1 MDYNNNNNKL
11 LVFIFIFVILFFCSI
26 INKSYDFNT
35 TLYKDNTENKNTIN
49 INNMTVYTKQQIRDL
64 YIDQQINTLVQQ
76 IINYDYGVPKIT
88 INRNIE
94 MIPTKNFRYTNL
106 EKTCIRIKE
115 RLSNIFIDSLVTGK
129 LVNDYGDVVIKNTEQ
144 IGYKIYNKPF
154 NYNNKYY
161 CSVTI
166 DWS

>member
-1 MDYNNNNNKL
+1 M
-11 LVFIFIFVILFFCSI
+11 F
-26 INKSYDFNT
+26 
-35 TLYKDNTENKNTIN
+35 
-49 INNMTVYTKQQIRDL
+49 
-64 YIDQQINTLVQQ
+64 
-76 IINYDYGVPKIT
+76 
-88 INRNIE
+88 
-94 MIPTKNFRYTNL
+94 PTKNSKYIDL
-106 EKTCIRIKE
+106 EKKCIRITN

-129 LVNDYGDVVIKNTEQ
+129 IVNKHGAVQ

>member
-1 MDYNNNNNKL
+1 MDYTNNTSNKL
-11 LVFIFIFVILFFCSI
+11 LVFIFIFIILFFCSI
-26 INKSYDFNT
+26 INKPYDFNT
-35 TLYKDNTENKNTIN
+35 ISYKDNNENKNITI
-49 INNMTVYTKQQIRDL
+49 YTKQQIREL
-64 YIDQQINTLVQQ
+64 YIDKQINDIVNT
-76 IINYDYGVPKIT
+76 IIFTNPATPY
-88 INRNIE
+88 INRYIKLF
-94 MIPTKNFRYTNL
+94 PTKNSKYIDL
-106 EKTCIRIKE
+106 EKKCIRITN

-129 LVNDYGDVVIKNTEQ
+129 IVNKHGAVQ